1 MGSWQDGAARA
12 TLAAMPS
19 SYLQAIARLDLL
31 DHLRPFD
38 PHVVGTLPLGVA
50 MPGSDIDIVCQA
62 ADPTAFAARL
72 WARFGAEA
80 GFAMHQWIG
89 APRPVVARFSAHG
102 WDIEV
107 FGCALPVA
115 DQPGWRH
122 FDVERRLLALGGP
135 GFHAAVLDG
144 RRQGL
149 KTSRHSAA
157 PWAWPAIPM
166 PCCSICSPAPTGRW
180 PPIWRRRDTP
190 PPDPRAAT
198 TRHLSG
204 LPPMAF

>member
-1 MGSWQDGAARA
+1 MIVRNPGRRNVSAHGIGSWQDDAAGA
-12 TLAAMPS
+12 TMAAMPP
-19 SYLQAIARLDLL
+19 SYLQAIARLGLL
-31 DHLRPFD
+31 DRLRPFD

-62 ADPTAFAARL
+62 PDAGAFAARL
-72 WARFGAEA
+72 WTCFGAEA

-89 APRPVVARFSAHG
+89 APRPVVARFSGHG
-102 WDIEV
+102 WDIEI

-135 GFHAAVLDG
+135 GFRAAVMEA

-149 KTSRHSAA
+149 KTEPAFCRALGLAGDPHALLFDLQPQPDAA
-157 PWAWPAIPM
+157 L
-166 PCCSICSPAPTGRW
+166 
-180 PPIWRRRDTP
+180 
-190 PPDPRAAT
+190 AA
-198 TRHLSG
+198 HLAAAG
-204 LPPMAF
+204 YAGP

>member
-1 MGSWQDGAARA
+1 
-12 TLAAMPS
+12 MPS

-31 DHLRPFD
+31 EHLRAFD

-50 MPGSDIDIVCQA
+50 LPGSDIDIVCQA

-149 KTSRHSAA
+149 KTEPAFCRALGLAGDPYALLFDMQPRPDRTLAAHLAAAGYAA
-157 PWAWPAIPM
+157 P
-166 PCCSICSPAPTGRW
+166 
-180 PPIWRRRDTP
+180 
-190 PPDPRAAT
+190 
-198 TRHLSG
+198 
-204 LPPMAF
+204 